1 MPVTQPFQAIDV
13 GVGIVVIGQG
23 AAIRILACQRRA
35 GDDWGGWWEF
45 PGGKREP
52 GEQVDACI
60 VRELRE
66 ELEIAVT
73 VQAELPV
80 VEHWYADRNRL
91 VRLHPRVCQLAPTST
106 TGRAVEVQAFR
117 WCTPVELLD
126 LRFLPAN
133 APVLR
138 SLGQH
143 LGHPEL
149 ANAPETARV
158 TSERP
163 GV

>member
-1 MPVTQPFQAIDV
+1 MSDPSQTVDV
-13 GVGIVVIGQG
+13 GVGIVVIGHDAG
-23 AAIRILACQRRA
+23 RRILVCQRRH
-35 GDDWGGWWEF
+35 GDDCGGWWEF

-52 GEQVDACI
+52 GEAIDACV

-66 ELEIAVT
+66 ELEIVVA

-80 VEHWYADRNRL
+80 VEHLYADRNRR
-91 VRLHPRVCQLAPTST
+91 VRLHPRVCRLDPGS
-106 TGRAVEVQAFR
+106 GGPREVEVQAFR
-117 WCTPVELLD
+117 WCAPAEILG

-133 APVLR
+133 TPLLR
-138 SLGQH
+138 SLGNH

-149 ANAPETARV
+149 ANAPETATV
-158 TSERP
+158 TPEVR